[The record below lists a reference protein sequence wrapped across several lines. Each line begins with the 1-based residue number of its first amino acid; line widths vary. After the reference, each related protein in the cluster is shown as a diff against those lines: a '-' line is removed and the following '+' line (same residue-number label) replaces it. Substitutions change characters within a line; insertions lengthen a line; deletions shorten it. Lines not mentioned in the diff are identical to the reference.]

1 MLLDRFLVVTGATSP
16 SQLGGFMAGTIS
28 MSALSNRREDQSAA
42 QRVDDNCGCGPSKDP
57 FTSAFLTSA
66 EPSAYA
72 ELEQTTM
79 RVEAVPSNTDPYPFT
94 LTRMQP

>member
-42 QRVDDNCGCGPSKDP
+42 QRVDDTCGCGPSKDP

-72 ELEQTTM
+72 ELAPTTI
-79 RVEAVPSNTDPYPFT
+79 RVEAVRPNPDPDPFA
-94 LTRMQP
+94 LTGRHP